1 MKIKN
6 KRVKK
11 GMTLVEVIISVTLLS
26 ILIIPLSTLI
36 LSGFKNSKDGENKQ
50 KAIYVGQ
57 KVLEEIKAYDK
68 INLKENSGGDKYFEL
83 LDGDKV
89 KKDGENDKYN
99 AAFQRN
105 IYGKP
110 SEPSGT
116 KEPIFNVE
124 LEIKKNDKFDYSDV
138 NSIDYTRAG
147 YKLKLTKVDGA
158 NKLIDENDETNNI
171 LNQLIVNDDLVM
183 EIKTDTLEIYNRNS
197 SSTKITIPIKAGQ
210 KSIIFINHDESFAI
224 NNLNIEVINNL
235 SSSVDINLVT
245 NSDTN
250 IDASGNKRTV
260 NIISSKGNIMFS
272 KIDTA
277 KEAGVSDMYNYSV
290 VVKDSKNKILFE
302 GDSSSN
308 LIIK

>member
-6 KRVKK
+6 KRVKR

-26 ILIIPLSTLI
+26 ILIIPLSTLV
-36 LSGFKNSKDGENKQ
+36 LSGFKNSKNGENKQ
-50 KAIYVGQ
+50 KAVYVGQ
-57 KVLEEIKAYDK
+57 KVLEEIKAYDNIK
-68 INLKENSGGDKYFEL
+68 LKEEDSGGDKYFEL

-89 KKDGENDKYN
+89 KKDGENDKYT
-99 AAFQRN
+99 AVFQRN
-105 IYGKP
+105 IYGNP

-116 KEPIFNVE
+116 KEPVFNVE
-124 LEIKKNDKFDYSDV
+124 LEIKKNDKFDYSNI
-138 NSIDYTRAG
+138 NSVDYTKAG
-147 YKLKLTKVDGA
+147 YKLKLLKKEGA
-158 NKLIDENDETNNI
+158 NKLIDEDNPLTEI
-171 LNQLIVNDDLVM
+171 IVNDDLVM
-183 EIKTDTLEIYNRNS
+183 DIKSDKLEIYNRNNS
-197 SSTKITIPIKAGQ
+197 NTKITIPIKSGQ
-210 KSIIFINHDESFAI
+210 KSIIFINQDESFAI
-224 NNLNIEVINNL
+224 NNLNIEIINDL
-235 SSSVDINLVT
+235 ASAVDINLVT
-245 NSDTN
+245 NSVTN
-250 IDASGNKRTV
+250 VDSSGNKRTV

>member
-26 ILIIPLSTLI
+26 ILIIPLSTLV

-68 INLKENSGGDKYFEL
+68 IILKEEGTPKYKYFEL

-89 KKDGENDKYN
+89 KKDGTNDKYT
-99 AAFQRN
+99 ATFQRN
-105 IYGKP
+105 IYGNP
-110 SEPSGT
+110 SEVSVS
-116 KEPIFNVE
+116 KEPVFNVE
-124 LEIKKNDKFDYSDV
+124 LEIKKNGKFDYSNV
-138 NSIDYTRAG
+138 NSVDYTKAG
-147 YKLKLTKVDGA
+147 YKLNLTNIAGNRIIDGY
-158 NKLIDENDETNNI
+158 DETNASK
-171 LNQLIVNDDLVM
+171 QLVVSDDLVM
-183 EIKTDTLEIYNRNS
+183 EIKTDKLEIYNRNNS
-197 SSTKITIPIKAGQ
+197 SSKITIPIKSGQ
-210 KSIIFINHDESFAI
+210 KSIIFINHDASFAI
-224 NNLNIEVINNL
+224 NNLNIEVINDL

-245 NSDTN
+245 NSVTN
-250 IDASGNKRTV
+250 VDASGNKRTV

-302 GDSSSN
+302 GNSSSN